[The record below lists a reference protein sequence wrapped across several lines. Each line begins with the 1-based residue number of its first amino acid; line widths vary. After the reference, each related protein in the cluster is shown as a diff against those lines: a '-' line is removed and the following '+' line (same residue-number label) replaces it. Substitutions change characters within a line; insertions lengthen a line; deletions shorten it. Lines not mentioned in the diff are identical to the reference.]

1 MSEANKT
8 DPKKAKK
15 HESKGDKLAGKGKF
29 KEAIAEYRKSEGF
42 DSARVEIYDK
52 LIETQNRIKEED
64 WHEEDFADSM
74 TWTMRRQEL
83 LNPQLRLVH
92 ETFSVEYRE
101 VNRLIQALMAAASE
115 EQESKIIDAILSYGE
130 KSSLPLI
137 HFMLSIK
144 SMALKSEEAP
154 IENAPSPEPS

>member
-1 MSEANKT
+1 MSEANKI

-29 KEAIAEYRKSEGF
+29 KDAVAEYRKSESL
-42 DSARVEIYDK
+42 DSKRVEIYDK

-74 TWTMRRQEL
+74 SWTMRRQEL
-83 LNPQLRLVH
+83 LNPRLRLVH

-101 VNRLIQALMAAASE
+101 VNKLVQMLMAAAGE
-115 EQESKIIDAILSYGE
+115 DLENDIIDRILSYGV
-130 KSSLPLI
+130 KANLPLL

-144 SMALKSEEAP
+144 SMALKSEDIPTE
-154 IENAPSPEPS
+154 EAPSPEPS

>member
-29 KEAIAEYRKSEGF
+29 KEAVAEYRQSEGL

-64 WHEEDFADSM
+64 WREEDFAESM

-101 VNRLIQALMAAASE
+101 VTRLIQILMAAPSE
-115 EQESKIIDAILSYGE
+115 EQESKIIDSILAYGP
-130 KSSLPLI
+130 KAGLPLI

-144 SMALKSEEAP
+144 SMALQKEEGPIEEAP
-154 IENAPSPEPS
+154 STEPS